1 MTRTWIRSMVLAA
14 GVGSLTAVSPAHAA
28 EPSSPTPAEALARLK
43 DGNARFV
50 AGRSQ
55 AVPMDAPR
63 RNELLASQHPF
74 AIVLS
79 CADSRVPP
87 ELVFNVGLG
96 DLFVIRTAGEV
107 ADRAVLASVEYAVEH
122 LHTPLLLVMGHQS
135 CGAVQAA
142 SEPHTGSLGPNL
154 DYLVHEIEP
163 AVART
168 AAVPA
173 DARMKAAIMENIE
186 QVIHESLTRSAIL
199 KHAVQDG
206 HLQMVGGFYE
216 LATGTVTF
224 TKPTTADAVHTAH
237 VRK

>member
-50 AGRSQ
+50 AGTSE

-107 ADRAVLASVEYAVEH
+107 ADRAVLASVEYRSSTCTRRCCSSWGTSRAAPCRRH
-122 LHTPLLLVMGHQS
+122 L
-135 CGAVQAA
+135 
-142 SEPHTGSLGPNL
+142 N
-154 DYLVHEIEP
+154 
-163 AVART
+163 RT
-168 AAVPA
+168 RDPSVPTS
-173 DARMKAAIMENIE
+173 ITWC
-186 QVIHESLTRSAIL
+186 TRSSPRS
-199 KHAVQDG
+199 
-206 HLQMVGGFYE
+206 
-216 LATGTVTF
+216 LAPPPCPQTR
-224 TKPTTADAVHTAH
+224 A
-237 VRK
+237 